1 MNQIYNVVIGTAG
14 HIDHGKSTLVKALT
28 GIDPDRLPQEKE
40 REMTIDIGFAPFV
53 LSNGMR
59 VGIIDVPGHERFI
72 KNMLAGAT
80 GVDIVILVVSG
91 TDGVMLQTREH
102 VAIMNLLGLK
112 RGIIVLNKADI
123 ADEETLAI
131 VEEDVKDLVK
141 GTFLENAK
149 ILRVS
154 ALTGKGIPELK
165 KELEA
170 LVLETPPHDTTGI
183 FRMPIQ
189 RVFVSKGFG
198 TIVTGVPFSGEAKTG
213 EDIEIIPPGVT
224 GRIKGLQAYR
234 MKVDH
239 IRAGHSSAINVS
251 DIDHSQIR
259 RGCVAATP
267 GYFRTTNFVAARFT
281 FTPQG
286 GFPLEKWHIPVKFYS
301 GTFEAD
307 GQMVLLDVERMDV
320 GQTAIVQFVLDDP
333 VVVDAGDRFILRDQ
347 TSPVTLGGG
356 VVISIGDRK
365 IKRREIEII
374 MHLES
379 RAKVVEN
386 KAALLDFYL
395 SQEAP
400 FRLINAK
407 EASSS
412 VKMPADWVSRI
423 IDELAREK
431 KAIKDG
437 DKFVHEG
444 TVSRACDRIHSFIVE
459 FHKKKPYRAGITKQE
474 LLAQTNCDDQLFAIC
489 EARLIDKKAIE
500 KTNERYKAT
509 GFKVTLSKEESQI
522 VKAIETIF
530 QEKLFNAPSLDELY
544 ALYPQFNKEKV
555 FDLTNLLAEEGN
567 LVHLKDDIFLHSRA
581 VEYAKK
587 LVVEEIKRNGFIET
601 GRVRDLLGTSRKYVI
616 PLLEYFDKIGLTR
629 REENR
634 RSLV

>member
-1 MNQIYNVVIGTAG
+1 MDEIYNVVIGTAG

-28 GIDPDRLPQEKE
+28 GIDPDRLIEEKE
-40 REMTIDIGFAPFV
+40 REMTTDIGFAPFV

-59 VGIIDVPGHERFI
+59 VGVIDVPGHERFI

-80 GVDIVILVVSG
+80 GVDIVLLVVSG

-112 RGIIVLNKADI
+112 RGIIVLNKADV

-131 VEEDVKDLVK
+131 VEEDVKELVK
-141 GTFLENAK
+141 GTFLEKAK

-154 ALTGKGIPELK
+154 AMTGKGIPELK
-165 KELEA
+165 KYLEA

-198 TIVTGVPFSGEAKTG
+198 TIVTGVPISGEARTG
-213 EDIEIIPPGVT
+213 EGVEIIPPGVT
-224 GRIKGLQAYR
+224 GRIKGFQAYK

-251 DIDHSQIR
+251 DVDHSQVK
-259 RGCVAATP
+259 RGCVAASP
-267 GYFRTTNFVAARFT
+267 GHFRTTSFVAANFT

-286 GFPLEKWHIPVKFYS
+286 EFLIEKWHIPVKFYS

-320 GQTAIVQFVLDDP
+320 GQTAVVQFVLDDP

-347 TSPVTLGGG
+347 TSPTTLGGG

-365 IKRREIEII
+365 IKRRELEII

-379 RAKVVEN
+379 RAKVVES

-395 SQEAP
+395 SNEAP
-400 FRLINAK
+400 LRFTNAK
-407 EASSS
+407 EVSFA
-412 VKMPADWVSRI
+412 VKMPAAWVMKI
-423 IDELAREK
+423 IETMKVAKLGE
-431 KAIKDG
+431 
-437 DKFVHEG
+437 KFVHEG
-444 TVSRACDRIHSFIVE
+444 TIGRACDRIESFIKE
-459 FHKKKPYRAGITKQE
+459 FHQKKAYRAGITKQE
-474 LLAQTNCDDQLFAIC
+474 LIAQINCEDELFGIC
-489 EARLIDKKAIE
+489 ETRLLEKKTIE
-500 KTNERYKAT
+500 KTNDRYKAA

-522 VKAIETIF
+522 AKAIETVF

-544 ALYPQFNKEKV
+544 ALYPQFSREKV
-555 FDLTNLLAEEGN
+555 LDLTNLLAEEGK

-581 VEYAKK
+581 VEHAKK
-587 LVVEEIKRNGFIET
+587 MVVDEIKRNGFIET
-601 GRVRDLLGTSRKYVI
+601 GKVRDLLNTSRKYVI
-616 PLLEYFDKIGLTR
+616 PLLEHFDKIGLTR

-634 RSLV
+634 RFLV